1 MFRKIIIA
9 LLLMITVLSNAAF
22 TISLPH
28 AVIPEASIVYDVNGR
43 TVQGLAEQNQVNVN
57 LEEISPYFL
66 NAVIAVE
73 DKRFYKHHGIDIN
86 GLLRAVF
93 IDLKARKIIAGGSTI
108 TQQTAKTLF
117 LSNERTWNR
126 KLKELYYATQ
136 LERKYSKD
144 EILTMYCNSIYFGQG
159 AYGIELAS
167 RTYFG
172 KRAKDLSLAEA
183 AILAG
188 LPQSPNFYDPY
199 TNPEEAKKRQ
209 ALVLQRMLEEG
220 MISTSEKAAVLQEP
234 LQYRRAQF
242 ADSEAPYFVAMVRDY
257 LRDKYGDS
265 VLYRGGLKIYT
276 TLDVDMQKAANNAYL
291 EGMKAQ
297 NKDLQVALV
306 ALDVTNGQIRAMVG
320 GRDFITSNYNRAYS
334 YRQPGSTFKPF
345 VYSLAIDQ
353 GYTPANMIMCEEREF
368 KLITGDIYKP
378 TDYGTE
384 PYHWKDFTLK
394 EAIMISDN
402 VVAVTLTDQLG
413 ADKAAMYA
421 EKFGFKNIKPILSL
435 PLGSNEVRPI
445 DLAAGYSVF
454 ANQGVYNAPSYML
467 KVVDK
472 DGKLLEENRTQTKR
486 IVSPENAYTISN
498 MLTGVL
504 EPGGTG
510 SNLKQKVGRVA
521 TGKTGTTENKNDA
534 WFVGYTP
541 QLCCA
546 VWVGYDQGKAANLF
560 GGAAAGPIWASF
572 IHDASAKLP
581 EQDFKQPAQ
590 VDLLNICLD
599 TGLIATEYC
608 PRPSNMA
615 FMRDN
620 EPQDICYLHQPNMD
634 WTNSEGLFDRN
645 ILPNRSW
652 WRLWE

>member
-1 MFRKIIIA
+1 
-9 LLLMITVLSNAAF
+9 VLSNAAF

-28 AVIPEASIVYDVNGR
+28 IAIPEASIVYDVNGR

-93 IDLKARKIIAGGSTI
+93 IDLKARKIVAGGSTI
-108 TQQTAKTLF
+108 TQQTAKNLF
-117 LSNERTWNR
+117 LSNERTWIR
-126 KLKELYYATQ
+126 KLKEFYYAIL
-136 LERKYSKD
+136 LENKYSKD

-159 AYGIELAS
+159 AYGVELAS
-167 RTYFG
+167 RTFFG
-172 KRAKDLSLAEA
+172 KRAKDLSLAQA

-188 LPQSPNFYDPY
+188 LPQSPNYYDPY
-199 TNPEEAKKRQ
+199 IHPEEAKKRQ
-209 ALVLQRMLEEG
+209 ALVLQRMLEDG
-220 MISTSEKAAVLQEP
+220 MISSAEKAAVLQEP

-242 ADSEAPYFVAMVRDY
+242 TDSEAPYFVAMVRDY
-257 LRDKYGDS
+257 LREKYGDS
-265 VLYRGGLKIYT
+265 MVYRGGLRIYT
-276 TLDVDMQKAANNAYL
+276 SLDIDMQKAANNAYL
-291 EGMKAQ
+291 EGMKGQ
-297 NKDLQVALV
+297 NKDLQMALV
-306 ALDVTNGQIRAMVG
+306 AMDVSNGQIRALVG
-320 GRDFITSNYNRAYS
+320 GRDFSTSNYNRVYS

-345 VYSLAIDQ
+345 VYSLALEQ
-353 GYTPANMIMCEEREF
+353 GLTPASMIMCEEKEF
-368 KLITGDIYKP
+368 KLITGDTYKP

-402 VVAVTLTDQLG
+402 VVAVTLTDKLG
-413 ADKAAMYA
+413 VNNAALHA

-445 DLAAGYSVF
+445 DLAAGYSAF
-454 ANQGVYNAPSYML
+454 ANQGVYNAPYYLL

-472 DGKLLEENRTQTKR
+472 DGNVLEENRPQEKR
-486 IVSPENAYTISN
+486 IVSVENAYIITN

-546 VWVGYDQGKAANLF
+546 VWVGYDQGKAANLY

-572 IHDASAKLP
+572 IHDASAKLS
-581 EQDFKQPAQ
+581 EQDFNQPGQ

-599 TGLIATEYC
+599 TGLVATEYC
-608 PRPSNMA
+608 PRQSKMA
-615 FMRDN
+615 FMKDN
-620 EPQDICYLHQPNMD
+620 EPQDICYLHLPNMQ
-634 WTNSEGLFDRN
+634 WITNGNTFDQN
-645 ILPNRSW
+645 SLPNRAW
-652 WRLWE
+652 WRLWD